1 MHCCEFC
8 HTHFSCRPQVKNPR
22 ACSNCQVERQRT
34 NEREWHEKHT
44 HFNDA
49 YHGIRRKQREQKI
62 FKLVSIL
69 IACLRVGQSLS
80 GIKLDSEKFSKILEV
95 RFLELGVRRI
105 NKFCELEKLLDS
117 ATLSSA

>member
-105 NKFCELEKLLDS
+105 NKFCEFEKLLDS

>member
-8 HTHFSCRPQVKNPR
+8 STHFLSRPQVKNPR
-22 ACSNCQVERQRT
+22 ACSNCQKLRQRA

-44 HFNDA
+44 HFDDA

-80 GIKLDSEKFSKILEV
+80 GIKFDSEKFTKILEV
-95 RFLELGVRRI
+95 SFLELGVRQI

-117 ATLSSA
+117 RSLSSA